1 MNAIAP
7 NKETMIQY
15 SNMQE
20 EVKRMRADIR
30 KTEDDIAKMLE
41 EGTVRDKVKGGLGGI
56 QGFKVEGFPITA
68 FEKRKRILRHKVD
81 RLIEKENELL
91 EMIESI
97 EIFIDNIPV
106 SRDRRIFR
114 GIYFEGKTQQQIAR
128 ELHIDRSLVSK
139 VISKYL

>member
-30 KTEDDIAKMLE
+30 KTEDDIAKMLA
-41 EGTVRDKVKGGLGGI
+41 EGTVQDKVKGGLGGI

-68 FEKRKRILRHKVD
+68 FEKSQEQWQREGEAEINETDEKHTGAVCGHQKR
-81 RLIEKENELL
+81 N
-91 EMIESI
+91 
-97 EIFIDNIPV
+97 
-106 SRDRRIFR
+106 
-114 GIYFEGKTQQQIAR
+114 G
-128 ELHIDRSLVSK
+128 
-139 VISKYL
+139 